1 MKKKIALFLCLVL
14 STATYSYGQSL
25 NDIIRYNSESPQGD
39 ARFMAMGGA
48 FGALG
53 GNLSGMSQNPA
64 GSSVFLYTEFG
75 VTAQLTNQ
83 NIQTSY
89 FSNTQDSSTDRFQI
103 PQFGGVFVME
113 NTASD
118 WSKVAFGFNI
128 QRVQDFNQTFR
139 AIGTNPNTGLDQ
151 YFLSYASGNRLS
163 ELELRNGENIGE
175 AYADIGEVYGFGTQQ
190 AFLGYQGYMINPVSY
205 TDNNESYVSNAQYN
219 SLNHDYLVS
228 RSGFHRKYTFNF
240 SAAYKNRFHLGLNI
254 NSHQVDFEERNDLEE
269 RGYTSDSGVEFAKF
283 TNDLSSLGR
292 GISFELG
299 AIALYKDLR
308 IGWSYQSPTWFT
320 FVDEEQQ
327 RLEVDYYLNNDDT
340 LYTEIVEPRVI
351 NGYPQYNLR
360 LPSRMTLSLAYI
372 IKGRGLISA
381 DFGTQNP
388 QNTRYNDENFPNLG
402 SLNDRI
408 KNDFVRGNFLRL
420 GSEIRLNEQ
429 ISLRAGYRSSSAIQR
444 SVRQQNQSYSLGF
457 GYDMGDSA
465 VNVAL
470 VKRERHTQQGLYSSG
485 LTDPIQLQTAPL
497 QVLASYVFRL

>member
-1 MKKKIALFLCLVL
+1 MKKKIALFLCLIL
-14 STATYSYGQSL
+14 STATYTFGQSL

-64 GSSVFLYTEFG
+64 GSSVYLYTEFG

-128 QRVQDFNQTFR
+128 QRIQDFNQTFR
-139 AIGTNPNTGLDQ
+139 AIGTNPNNGLDQ
-151 YFLSYASGNRLS
+151 YFLSYAPGNDLS
-163 ELELRNGENIGE
+163 ELERQNGETNGDTYAYLGE
-175 AYADIGEVYGFGTQQ
+175 RYGFGTQQ
-190 AFLGYQGYMINPVSY
+190 AFLAYQGYMINPVSY
-205 TDNNESYVSNAQYN
+205 TDDNQSYVSNAQYN
-219 SLNHDYLVS
+219 SLNHDYLVK

-254 NSHQVDFEERNDLEE
+254 NSHQVDFEEQNDLEE
-269 RGYTSDSGVEFAKF
+269 RGYTSDSGVQFAKF

-292 GISFELG
+292 GVSFELG
-299 AIALYKDLR
+299 AIALYNDMR

-320 FVDEEQQ
+320 FIDEGQQ
-327 RLEVDYYLNNDDT
+327 RLEVDYVDDNT
-340 LYTEIVEPRVI
+340 LYTEIVDPGVI
-351 NGYPQYNLR
+351 NGYPEYDLW
-360 LPSRMTLSLAYI
+360 LPSRMTLSLAYTF
-372 IKGRGLISA
+372 KGRGLISA

-388 QNTRYNDENFPNLG
+388 QNSRYDDEKYAFLG
-402 SLNDRI
+402 RLNDRI

-420 GSEIRLNEQ
+420 GSEFRLNEQ
-429 ISLRAGYRSSSAIQR
+429 LSLRAGYRSSSAIQR
-444 SVRQQNQSYSLGF
+444 NVRQQNQSYSLGF
-457 GYDMGDSA
+457 GYDMGESA
-465 VNVAL
+465 LNIAL
-470 VKRERHTQQGLYSSG
+470 VKRERHTQQALYQSG
-485 LTDPIQLQTAPL
+485 LTDTVQLQTAPL
-497 QVLASYVFRL
+497 QVIASYVFRL